1 MDRFPSGESPY
12 AGPAAV
18 SLGDPAS
25 LIEVP
30 AGMTHHGVP
39 ESVREEMGITDGLI
53 RLSVGLEDVKDIIAD
68 FDQAFSALTK
78 K

>member
-1 MDRFPSGESPY
+1 
-12 AGPAAV
+12 
-18 SLGDPAS
+18 
-25 LIEVP
+25 
-30 AGMTHHGVP
+30 MTHHGVP